1 MKSLSKVESCSAKI
15 CRSIL
20 LQKKFHISKQF
31 YLLVICLYFFCFK
44 TKEKCWKVL
53 KNVKTLWKKKLLFK
67 KFFMR
72 NNYKITGIGGIRNFQ
87 VSLHE
92 QNQYLLAVFQF
103 AWLCLSDK
111 LSVVFLNSF
120 ENVSEIISETW
131 TMQCNYNSAFSQN
144 YQWSVSYFC
153 KLFQLHDKKMREN
166 LSRLYSIWRKSTSI
180 KYATMFL
187 HLVFLLLERRYC
199 TGASL

>member
-1 MKSLSKVESCSAKI
+1 MESCSAKI

-53 KNVKTLWKKKLLFK
+53 KNVKTLRKKKLLFK

-103 AWLCLSDK
+103 AWLRLSDK

-131 TMQCNYNSAFSQN
+131 TCSVIIIPHFPRITNGPSPTFVNYFNFMTKR
-144 YQWSVSYFC
+144 WGRTCRGFIVFE
-153 KLFQLHDKKMREN
+153 EN
-166 LSRLYSIWRKSTSI
+166 R
-180 KYATMFL
+180 
-187 HLVFLLLERRYC
+187 HP
-199 TGASL
+199 